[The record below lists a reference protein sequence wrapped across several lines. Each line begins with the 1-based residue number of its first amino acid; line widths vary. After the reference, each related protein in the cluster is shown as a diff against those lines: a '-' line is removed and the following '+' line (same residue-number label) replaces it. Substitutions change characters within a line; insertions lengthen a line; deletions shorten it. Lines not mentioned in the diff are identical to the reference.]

1 MIKKNHLYL
10 NKAQKLAKKRS
21 GKFLSKI
28 YLTQKTKYKW
38 QCSKN
43 HVWQATYENI
53 CRNNSWCPRCAI
65 KKNTLSLG
73 EAKELAKKN
82 KGKCLSKKYQSSRV
96 KLKWQCIKG
105 HVWNTSISSV
115 KSGKWCRECL
125 KLTIEE
131 ISFLAKE
138 KNGECLSRKYINSHS
153 KLKFKCSCGYKWKTA
168 ANNIKSGKW
177 CPKCA
182 GHLHLTIEEM
192 KRIAKKRN
200 GKCLSKKYYNNNTKL
215 KWKCSENHQWES
227 TPQSIKSGAWCPKC
241 HFFYNEEICRTTFEQ
256 IFNKRFKK
264 TRPEWLMGFKG
275 KTLELD
281 GYNKF
286 YQIAF
291 EFQGEQHFKNISFF
305 SNKNLKYN
313 QAKDKLKVSLC
324 KKNGVLLFVIS
335 YKFDLIKLPT
345 LIKEKINL
353 KLKIYKTLNFD
364 KEINFNNVYSHKSKI
379 NSLIRLAEKNGG
391 KCLSKRYV
399 NNTTNMQWKCNEN
412 HTWSAPSAR
421 ITRGAWCPHCSGN
434 AKLTIKIMQ
443 QVAKLRNGKCL
454 SKNYYNNR
462 TRLKWICAK
471 GHTWESSPRSIVNN
485 NTWCRKCNN
494 IVRKEKSKL

>member
-153 KLKFKCSCGYKWKTA
+153 KLKFKS
-168 ANNIKSGKW
+168 
-177 CPKCA
+177 
-182 GHLHLTIEEM
+182 
-192 KRIAKKRN
+192 
-200 GKCLSKKYYNNNTKL
+200 
-215 KWKCSENHQWES
+215 
-227 TPQSIKSGAWCPKC
+227 
-241 HFFYNEEICRTTFEQ
+241 
-256 IFNKRFKK
+256 
-264 TRPEWLMGFKG
+264 
-275 KTLELD
+275 LEL
-281 GYNKF
+281 KF
-286 YQIAF
+286 
-291 EFQGEQHFKNISFF
+291 
-305 SNKNLKYN
+305 
-313 QAKDKLKVSLC
+313 
-324 KKNGVLLFVIS
+324 
-335 YKFDLIKLPT
+335 
-345 LIKEKINL
+345 
-353 KLKIYKTLNFD
+353 
-364 KEINFNNVYSHKSKI
+364 
-379 NSLIRLAEKNGG
+379 
-391 KCLSKRYV
+391 
-399 NNTTNMQWKCNEN
+399 
-412 HTWSAPSAR
+412 
-421 ITRGAWCPHCSGN
+421 
-434 AKLTIKIMQ
+434 
-443 QVAKLRNGKCL
+443 
-454 SKNYYNNR
+454 
-462 TRLKWICAK
+462 
-471 GHTWESSPRSIVNN
+471 
-485 NTWCRKCNN
+485 
-494 IVRKEKSKL
+494 